1 MVKTFLKA
9 AAVVALLV
17 GCKPHLDDAVSLVTT
32 ARVLAVRT
40 EVVGANAPGA
50 NAPGAGV
57 AAREAEARITESV
70 TLSALFVDGA
80 GVVTPSPLA
89 WSFCDDRKPLAEL
102 GPVNPRCL
110 DVAATGLTALGV
122 GSTAMGDLPTDACQQ
137 FGPDA
142 PQPQAGQPPG
152 RPVNPDP
159 SGGYYQPIRVLV
171 PGADGPTITIAETRV
186 LCTLASFSSDV
197 VAAYRQRY
205 HRNSN
210 PEVAAFGIKGAAAP
224 WAASDA
230 NGTSNPVGVGQR
242 LELEVSWPDCP
253 VTDTAGDG
261 VCGPEET
268 GTTCG
273 TCGPGIAVTRD
284 DCCVDVNCTHAR
296 GCSGAERY
304 ARLDPASGVLVARR
318 ESMAV
323 AWFATAGTFAI
334 ERAGRD
340 NDDLAVTSDNT
351 WQAPDAPGLVT
362 MWVVLRDERGGVGWR
377 QVTLDVR

>member
-1 MVKTFLKA
+1 MVKTFVA
-9 AAVVALLV
+9 AGAVVAMLA
-17 GCKPHLDDAVSLVTT
+17 GCKPRLDDAVSLVTT
-32 ARVLAVRT
+32 PRVLAVRT
-40 EVVGANAPGA
+40 EVVGANAPGVTA
-50 NAPGAGV
+50 

-70 TLSALFVDGA
+70 ALKALFVDGS
-80 GVVTPSPLA
+80 GELTPSSLA
-89 WSFCDDRKPLAEL
+89 WTFCDDRKPLAEL

-110 DVAATGLTALGV
+110 DVAATGGTPLGTGNAV
-122 GSTAMGDLPTDACQQ
+122 TGDIPADACQQ

-142 PQPQAGQPPG
+142 PQPQAGQPQG
-152 RPVNPDP
+152 RPVDPDP
-159 SGGYYQPIRVLV
+159 SGGYYQPIRLFV
-171 PGADGPTITIAETRV
+171 PGADGPTITIGETRV

-210 PEVAAFGIKGAAAP
+210 PEIASLGLKGAPAPFAA
-224 WAASDA
+224 ADA
-230 NGTSNPVGVGQR
+230 NGTSNPVGAGQR

-273 TCGPGIAVTRD
+273 TCGPGIGVTRD

-296 GCSGAERY
+296 GCAGAERY
-304 ARLDPASGVLVARR
+304 VRLDPASGVLVARR
-318 ESMAV
+318 EAMAV
-323 AWFATAGTFAI
+323 AWFATAGTFTI
-334 ERAGRD
+334 DRAGRG
-340 NDDLAVTSDNT
+340 NDDLTVTSDTT
-351 WQAPDAPGLVT
+351 WQAPDAPGSVT
-362 MWVVLRDERGGVGWR
+362 MWVVLRDERGGVGWK